1 MGLLARILRFPL
13 NHKRRLIAAY
23 VFTIGASATYVILP
37 KIFGDAID
45 AISRM
50 IESGQSDTS
59 ALIGPALLI
68 LALGIARGVFSFGQT
83 YMGESLSQHVIYDMR
98 NLFYNH
104 VQCLGF
110 DFHDKQHTGNL
121 MSKAITDVEAIRM
134 FVNLVVV
141 RTPYF
146 AILFI
151 VVVILMLQLDWMLG
165 LIAIALMPVAM
176 AVASAIRLRMREAW
190 LEVQRKFAIL
200 NTVLQENLTGAR
212 VVKAFAA
219 SDYEESKF
227 EIYNREITND
237 MNRAMRL
244 QAMNGSFVLFVF
256 MVTLCLVLM
265 FGGFR
270 VIEGRLTPGELAQ
283 FIFYLQIL
291 AQPFR
296 MAGMIVNNLARAL
309 SAATRIF
316 DVLDSESPI
325 RDRPNAV
332 HLPRVSG
339 RVHFQ
344 DVHFQYRPGAQ
355 VLRGFDLDVPSGR
368 SVALLG
374 APGSGK
380 TTIAALIPRFYDVTS
395 GAVSIDGIDVRNATL
410 HSLRKNVGMV
420 QQDVF
425 LFTDT
430 IANNIAYGR
439 PDASRE
445 DVIAAAKVAQLHDHI
460 QSLPDGYET
469 ILGERGVSLS
479 GGQRQR
485 LSIARAVL
493 LDPPILILDD
503 STSSVD
509 AKTENEI
516 RKAMSSVMRGRTTF
530 IIAHR
535 LSTVHAADEIIVLKD
550 GRIVE
555 RGPHA
560 ELVQSGGIYREIY
573 DLQLRPQEEIMMEFD
588 MPAPAGAGR
597 TSS

>member
-13 NHKRRLIAAY
+13 KHKRRLIAAY
-23 VFTIGASATYVILP
+23 LFTLGASAAYVILP

-68 LALGIARGVFSFGQT
+68 LALGIARGIFSFGQT
-83 YMGESLSQHVIYDMR
+83 YMGESLSQHVIYDIR
-98 NLFYNH
+98 NLFYDH
-104 VQCLGF
+104 VQRLGF

-151 VVVILMLQLDWMLG
+151 VVVILMLRLDWLLG
-165 LIAIALMPVAM
+165 LIGIALMPVAM

-256 MVTLCLVLM
+256 MLTLCLVLV

-270 VIEGRLTPGELAQ
+270 VIDGQLTPGELAQ

-291 AQPFR
+291 SQPFR

-325 RDRPNAV
+325 RDRSNAV

-344 DVHFQYRPGAQ
+344 DVHFQYRPGAP

-395 GAVSIDGIDVRNATL
+395 GAVSIDGADVRNATL

-439 PDASRE
+439 PDANRE

-516 RKAMSSVMRGRTTF
+516 RKAMSLVMRGRTTF

-560 ELVQSGGIYREIY
+560 DLVQSGGIYREIY

-588 MPAPAGAGR
+588 MPAPAAAGR

>member
-13 NHKRRLIAAY
+13 KHKRRLIAAY
-23 VFTIGASATYVILP
+23 LFTLGASAAYVILP

-68 LALGIARGVFSFGQT
+68 LALGIARGIFSFGQT
-83 YMGESLSQHVIYDMR
+83 YMGESLSQHVIYDIR
-98 NLFYNH
+98 NLFYDH
-104 VQCLGF
+104 VQRLGF

-151 VVVILMLQLDWMLG
+151 VVVILMLRLDWLLG
-165 LIAIALMPVAM
+165 LIGIALMPVAM

-256 MVTLCLVLM
+256 MLTLCLVLV
-265 FGGFR
+265 FGGIR
-270 VIEGRLTPGELAQ
+270 VIDGQLTPGELAQ

-291 AQPFR
+291 SQPFR

-344 DVHFQYRPGAQ
+344 DVHFQYRPGAP

-395 GAVSIDGIDVRNATL
+395 GAVSIDGADVRNATL

-439 PDASRE
+439 PDANRE

-516 RKAMSSVMRGRTTF
+516 RKAMSLVMRGRTTF

-560 ELVQSGGIYREIY
+560 DLVQSGGIYREIY

-588 MPAPAGAGR
+588 MPAPAAAGR

>member
-13 NHKRRLIAAY
+13 NHKWRLIAAY
-23 VFTIGASATYVILP
+23 LFTVGAAATYVILP

-45 AISRM
+45 AIARM
-50 IESGQSDTS
+50 IETGQSAPPS
-59 ALIGPALLI
+59 LIGPALLI
-68 LALGIARGVFSFGQT
+68 LALGIARGIFSFGQT
-83 YMGESLSQHVIYDMR
+83 YMGESLSQHVIYDLR
-98 NLFYNH
+98 NLFYDH
-104 VQCLGF
+104 VQRLGF

-146 AILFI
+146 AILF
-151 VVVILMLQLDWMLG
+151 VVVVVLMLRLDWLLG
-165 LIAIALMPVAM
+165 LISIALMPVTM
-176 AVASAIRLRMREAW
+176 AVASVIRLRMREAW
-190 LEVQRKFAIL
+190 LEVQRKFAVL

-212 VVKAFAA
+212 VVKAFAS

-227 EIYNREITND
+227 EVQNRAVTND
-237 MNRAMRL
+237 MNYAMKL
-244 QAMNGSFVLFVF
+244 QALNGSFVLFVF
-256 MVTLCLVLM
+256 MVTLCLVLL

-270 VIEGRLTPGELAQ
+270 VIDGQLTPGELAQ
-283 FIFYLQIL
+283 FVFYLQIL

-325 RDRPNAV
+325 RDQPSAV
-332 HLPRVSG
+332 DLPRVSG
-339 RVHFQ
+339 RVRFQ
-344 DVHFQYRPGAQ
+344 NVHFQYRRGAP
-355 VLRGFDLDVPSGR
+355 VLRGFDLDVPPGR

-380 TTIAALIPRFYDVTS
+380 TTIAALIPRFYDVTD
-395 GAVSIDGIDVRNATL
+395 GAVSIDGVDVRNSTL

-439 PDASRE
+439 PDAGRE
-445 DVIAAAKVAQLHDHI
+445 DIIAAAKVAQLHDHI

-469 ILGERGVSLS
+469 MLGERGTSLS

-485 LSIARAVL
+485 LSIARAIL
-493 LDPPILILDD
+493 LDPPVLILDD

-509 AKTENEI
+509 AKTENDI
-516 RKAMSSVMRGRTTF
+516 RKAMSLVMRGRTTF

-555 RGPHA
+555 RGSHA
-560 ELVQSGGIYREIY
+560 DLVQSGGVYREIY

-588 MPAPAGAGR
+588 VPASAAAGGA
-597 TSS
+597 SS

>member
-104 VQCLGF
+104 VQRLGF

-535 LSTVHAADEIIVLKD
+535 LSTVHAADEIIVLND

>member
-1 MGLLARILRFPL
+1 MGLFTRILRFPL
-13 NHKRRLIAAY
+13 NHKWRLLVAYLFTAGAA
-23 VFTIGASATYVILP
+23 ATYVILP

-50 IESGQSDTS
+50 IETGQSAPPS
-59 ALIGPALLI
+59 LIGPALLI
-68 LALGIARGVFSFGQT
+68 LALGIGRGVFSFGQT
-83 YMGESLSQHVIYDMR
+83 YMGESLSQHVIYDLR
-98 NLFYNH
+98 NLFYDH
-104 VQCLGF
+104 VQRLGF

-151 VVVILMLQLDWMLG
+151 VVVVLMLRLDWLLG
-165 LIAIALMPVAM
+165 LISIALMPVTM
-176 AVASAIRLRMREAW
+176 AVASMIRLRMREAW
-190 LEVQRKFAIL
+190 LEVQRKFAVL

-212 VVKAFAA
+212 VVKAFAS

-227 EIYNREITND
+227 EVHNRAATDD

-244 QAMNGSFVLFVF
+244 QALNGSFVLFVF
-256 MVTLCLVLM
+256 MVTLCLVLL

-270 VIEGRLTPGELAQ
+270 VMDGRLTPGELAQ
-283 FIFYLQIL
+283 FVFYLQIL

-316 DVLDSESPI
+316 DVLDSKSPI
-325 RDRPNAV
+325 RDQPNAV
-332 HLPRVSG
+332 DLPRVSG
-339 RVHFQ
+339 QVRFQ
-344 DVHFQYRPGAQ
+344 NVHFQYRRGAP
-355 VLRGFDLDVPSGR
+355 VLRGFDLDVPPGR
-368 SVALLG
+368 SIALLG

-380 TTIAALIPRFYDVTS
+380 TTIAALIPRFYDVTD

-430 IANNIAYGR
+430 IANNIAYGQ
-439 PDASRE
+439 PDAGRE
-445 DVIAAAKVAQLHDHI
+445 DIIAAAKIAQLHDHI

-469 ILGERGVSLS
+469 MLGERGVSLS

-509 AKTENEI
+509 AKTENDI
-516 RKAMSSVMRGRTTF
+516 RKAMSLVMHGRTTL

-560 ELVQSGGIYREIY
+560 DLVQSGGIYREIY
-573 DLQLRPQEEIMMEFD
+573 DLQLRPQEEVLMEFD
-588 MPAPAGAGR
+588 VPESAAARGA
-597 TSS
+597 SS